1 MLNKG
6 YTNPRHQVTVATEVC
21 MVPNVRGSSVWS
33 LALVHRSDI

>member
-6 YTNPRHQVTVATEVC
+6 YTNPRYHVTVAIEVVC
-21 MVPNVRGSSVWS
+21 SWVLSME